1 MFLPTLL
8 LALVATAA
16 TPAQAQK
23 AAPDPKLVAAAVS
36 EIETALKD
44 AKTPEEKVAAI
55 KKNTAVLDAKV
66 AGAIEKGLRDKA
78 APVQAAAADALGC
91 MPLPEA
97 LEALHKF
104 YKSEV
109 KRLKD
114 DQALMPVVIKAI
126 GRQANEKSVDLLSD
140 DIFMQ
145 RTFPAIQA
153 RVLSLGNIR
162 SKKSLDALFAM
173 MNKVG
178 TNQLDT
184 YMETVRLALM
194 RLTGTDQGPS
204 SQAWMTWWRGAEKGF
219 DISKVEP
226 KLPEAQAKA
235 WDEYWELQ
243 PAKAAAKEAPKDG
256 GEKKEPGGKK

>member
-1 MFLPTLL
+1 VT
-8 LALVATAA
+8 
-16 TPAQAQK
+16 
-23 AAPDPKLVAAAVS
+23 

-55 KKNTAVLDAKV
+55 QKNREVLDAKV

-78 APVQAAAADALGC
+78 APVQAAAADALGR
-91 MPLPEA
+91 MPLPDA

-114 DQALMPVVIKAI
+114 DQTLMPVVIKAI

-162 SKKSLDALFAM
+162 SKKSIDALFTM

-184 YMETVRLALM
+184 YMEPVRLALM

-219 DISKVEP
+219 DIAKVEV
-226 KLPEAQAKA
+226 KLPEAQTKA
-235 WDEYWELQ
+235 WDEYWEIR
-243 PAKAAAKEAPKDG
+243 PAKEAKEAPKDG
-256 GEKKEPGGKK
+256 GEKKAPGGK